1 MKKSVKTILI
11 AALLLIAVVSAA
23 LITTATDYPFEN
35 LFEKGFAGYTS
46 DETEVLTDD
55 YFSSK
60 QIAVKEGENLWFGP
74 CDVAQYFQLVGFDGE
89 GKAVTDKV
97 RGKDLE
103 IVDSFNNNM
112 VIYKYT
118 VPAGVEKIVFS
129 APADVADVYVV
140 SKAEV
145 TTLNWEAYWD
155 IAGIPTEDYVG
166 QSSYYNIAKDDKLYF
181 GVITEVDA
189 LGSVVYNEKA
199 ESIGTITKEELTLVE
214 SFGGDLGIYC
224 YTVKNADAKYVKV
237 AYDIT
242 YEQYYTSLLNPAVS
256 EDAVVEKFL
265 VTYGIQR
272 PLSSTVAALEGK
284 SALFVGDS
292 ITYGARDRAKIYQ
305 YGGWAGRIG
314 YFCDMNVLN
323 NGVSGACI
331 TTARVESHSEKHYI
345 YNNLV
350 AAKDQKFDYVIMHG
364 LFNDAS
370 ITPAIELGTAKGPNN
385 FDPNTADVAKF
396 ADALELLFYTAKTQ
410 HPEAT
415 LGYIVNFHTDRN
427 VDQTPFVDQAIAICE
442 AWGIDYLDFYHDK
455 TFAVEFDDGLH
466 PSSKGYDGM
475 YTRVAN
481 WMATLGKENADTDNV
496 TSDAK
501 IMSYNVFWNTN
512 DSATGITNRLSK
524 IAGIITQEAPDILL
538 LQEVSTGNEGW
549 VPQVVGFGNTYGY
562 GYYGYAHHTDKGID
576 SVAGINTANQ
586 SGDSEMTAILW
597 NTSKYDCVER
607 GHFWASSTPDVAG
620 SLWEG
625 VETSVDKDYPRCVNW
640 VVLKDKTT
648 GENLLVVN
656 YHADPYTETMR
667 NLSAQLIVEKTS
679 QIAANYNEIAVIIGG
694 DWNMQRGQTAYTTVT
709 GNGYGDIQKEAATT
723 TTQGSYNAWDREEA
737 KFGFGDYWFM
747 SDDVEATLYD
757 VVDDYDSDSGKYLSD
772 HSPIIAEIQY

>member
-292 ITYGARDRAKIYQ
+292 ITYGARDRAIIYQ

-314 YFCDMNVLN
+314 YFCDMNYSDSTVLFLILFSAY
-323 NGVSGACI
+323 GFCSGLLTEFFINCRFLAYFLLTI
-331 TTARVESHSEKHYI
+331 
-345 YNNLV
+345 
-350 AAKDQKFDYVIMHG
+350 
-364 LFNDAS
+364 
-370 ITPAIELGTAKGPNN
+370 
-385 FDPNTADVAKF
+385 F
-396 ADALELLFYTAKTQ
+396 ALLFTSFCQ
-410 HPEAT
+410 V
-415 LGYIVNFHTDRN
+415 L
-427 VDQTPFVDQAIAICE
+427 PFWIFRGTSLRLLAPIALLQS
-442 AWGIDYLDFYHDK
+442 AWSLP
-455 TFAVEFDDGLH
+455 FAVLFYFVVKH
-466 PSSKGYDGM
+466 
-475 YTRVAN
+475 
-481 WMATLGKENADTDNV
+481 
-496 TSDAK
+496 
-501 IMSYNVFWNTN
+501 
-512 DSATGITNRLSK
+512 
-524 IAGIITQEAPDILL
+524 IAGR
-538 LQEVSTGNEGW
+538 
-549 VPQVVGFGNTYGY
+549 
-562 GYYGYAHHTDKGID
+562 
-576 SVAGINTANQ
+576 
-586 SGDSEMTAILW
+586 
-597 NTSKYDCVER
+597 ER
-607 GHFWASSTPDVAG
+607 
-620 SLWEG
+620 
-625 VETSVDKDYPRCVNW
+625 
-640 VVLKDKTT
+640 
-648 GENLLVVN
+648 
-656 YHADPYTETMR
+656 
-667 NLSAQLIVEKTS
+667 
-679 QIAANYNEIAVIIGG
+679 
-694 DWNMQRGQTAYTTVT
+694 
-709 GNGYGDIQKEAATT
+709 
-723 TTQGSYNAWDREEA
+723 DR
-737 KFGFGDYWFM
+737 
-747 SDDVEATLYD
+747 L
-757 VVDDYDSDSGKYLSD
+757 
-772 HSPIIAEIQY
+772 